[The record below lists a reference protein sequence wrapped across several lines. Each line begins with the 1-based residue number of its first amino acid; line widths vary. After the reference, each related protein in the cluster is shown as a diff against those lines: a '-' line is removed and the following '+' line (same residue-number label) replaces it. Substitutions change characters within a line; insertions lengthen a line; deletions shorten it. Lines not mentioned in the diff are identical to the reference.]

1 MILASCELILLQFLL
16 AHIMSFHCR
25 RSKEVYIGNLK
36 FLITSVSRDFEDLLM
51 LMLDVRDADEY
62 LRKVIIFYVVG
73 VGVMEGYFHPVQC

>member
-25 RSKEVYIGNLK
+25 RPKEVYIGNLK
-36 FLITSVSRDFEDLLM
+36 FLITCFSRDFEDLLM
-51 LMLDVRDADEY
+51 LMLDVRDEY